1 MPIKNIIEKA
11 EKQFPVDQNIT
22 DAIKQAVSNISG
34 GNGGYP
40 LDNPSGFITTGDL
53 VGLELRIAGDIVYT
67 TGNQTISGL
76 KTFTNA
82 TFNTRPTVN
91 GTGVL
96 LSGEA
101 AKLPDTL
108 VYTTG
113 GQTISGSLSFES
125 DNYFFDGA
133 NVYFVNNTG
142 IVSGEW
148 RFTNRPT
155 VNGTGIILSGE
166 GIVANQISDST
177 AAGRT
182 LLTSN
187 LANQRTHLA
196 FFPSFSGRSSFP
208 VNGDVNRV
216 YTALDTSKIYA
227 WISLLNDYVE
237 ISPTPTGELDNRY
250 TQNLGNVSGI
260 RAMTTGEYNSLTPIS
275 GVLYI
280 LI

>member
-34 GNGGYP
+34 G
-40 LDNPSGFITTGDL
+40 
-53 VGLELRIAGDIVYT
+53 
-67 TGNQTISGL
+67 
-76 KTFTNA
+76 A

>member
-1 MPIKNIIEKA
+1 MAIRNIIQKA
-11 EKQFPVDQNIT
+11 EQEYPPSLKQEVDPI
-22 DAIKQAVSNISG
+22 ASG
-34 GNGGYP
+34 
-40 LDNPSGFITTGDL
+40 LLTGKADL
-53 VGLELRIAGDIVYT
+53 VHT
-67 TGNQTISGL
+67 HT
-76 KTFTNA
+76 A
-82 TFNTRPTVN
+82 T
-91 GTGVL
+91 
-96 LSGEA
+96 
-101 AKLPDTL
+101 
-108 VYTTG
+108 
-113 GQTISGSLSFES
+113 
-125 DNYFFDGA
+125 
-133 NVYFVNNTG
+133 
-142 IVSGEW
+142 
-148 RFTNRPT
+148 
-155 VNGTGIILSGE
+155 
-166 GIVANQISDST
+166 QISDST